1 MSVAG
6 EPAAPR
12 FLGPVRGTSDAA
24 SCSADAERRSVGR
37 SRCVLTCSIT
47 HGIWSEVVEGV
58 VRDLHED
65 GARLRLR
72 TTASIR
78 GLVRLRVPLARDV
91 YLATVIWQRGNDL
104 GVKLLATPEESANQQ
119 VEILRLAGA
128 QLRRREPG
136 NQV

>member
-1 MSVAG
+1 M
-6 EPAAPR
+6 
-12 FLGPVRGTSDAA
+12 
-24 SCSADAERRSVGR
+24 
-37 SRCVLTCSIT
+37 
-47 HGIWSEVVEGV
+47 
-58 VRDLHED
+58 RDLHED

-72 TTASIR
+72 TTASIS

-91 YLATVIWQRGNDL
+91 YLATVIWQRGNEL

-136 NQV
+136 DQV